1 LEDIADWFACGT
13 DRGCSGRIDTVLS
26 DDRAVV
32 QATGRAATT
41 DEKRQN
47 VEVSGPFIAVVTAVG
62 ICALNTVVGYVVARK
77 AFGKDLNMFLAMVF
91 GSLGVRSIAVLA
103 AAWFCLSVLAMHK
116 VAFALTFAIVG
127 FVLLMGEILFF
138 HRSYEQS
145 KRQVRRPV
153 TEFLKKKVAD
163 MFIGL
168 RYHAVPCLS

>member
-1 LEDIADWFACGT
+1 MEL
-13 DRGCSGRIDTVLS
+13 
-26 DDRAVV
+26 
-32 QATGRAATT
+32 
-41 DEKRQN
+41 N
-47 VEVSGPFIAVVTAVG
+47 GPFIAVITAVG
-62 ICALNTVVGYVVARK
+62 ICAVNTAAGYLVARK
-77 AFGKDLNMFLAMVF
+77 AFGKDLNVFLAMVF

-103 AAWFCLSVLAMHK
+103 AAWFCLGVAGMHK

-138 HRSYEQS
+138 HRSFEQS

-168 RYHAVPCLS
+168 RYRAVPCLS